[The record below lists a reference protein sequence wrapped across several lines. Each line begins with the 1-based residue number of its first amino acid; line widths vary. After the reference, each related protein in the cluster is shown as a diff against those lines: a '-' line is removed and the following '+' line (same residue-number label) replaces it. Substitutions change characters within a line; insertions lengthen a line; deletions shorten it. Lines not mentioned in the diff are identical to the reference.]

1 MKPRRLLINVL
12 TALPVAAAIVAMCFA
27 PDSVFDLRPGRGRV
41 WVSAGFFLLTRG
53 FFRFRMI

>member
-27 PDSVFDLRPGRGRV
+27 PEDVFDLRPGRGRV
-41 WVSAGFFLLTRG
+41 
-53 FFRFRMI
+53 

>member
-27 PDSVFDLRPGRGRV
+27 PEGVFDLRP
-41 WVSAGFFLLTRG
+41 
-53 FFRFRMI
+53 

>member
-27 PDSVFDLRPGRGRV
+27 PDSVFDLRPGRGQ
-41 WVSAGFFLLTRG
+41 G
-53 FFRFRMI
+53 